1 VCQKLQ
7 LYCNFINLILI
18 RTYPYNITK
27 IFIYC
32 RIWDKIT
39 VGAYRIL
46 VFVAVV
52 TLTTLRRLLL
62 RCESIDHVLDTIN
75 NVRLLVKLSCDRHIF
90 QILHIVL
97 DNGRNIGGDS
107 Q

>member
-1 VCQKLQ
+1 MYIC
-7 LYCNFINLILI
+7 Y
-18 RTYPYNITK
+18 
-27 IFIYC
+27 

-62 RCESIDHVLDTIN
+62 RCESIDNVLDTIN
-75 NVRLLVKLSCDRHIF
+75 NVRLLVKLKCY
-90 QILHIVL
+90 
-97 DNGRNIGGDS
+97 NIA
-107 Q
+107 

>member
-1 VCQKLQ
+1 MLQ
-7 LYCNFINLILI
+7 LL
-18 RTYPYNITK
+18 K
-27 IFIYC
+27 ICC

-62 RCESIDHVLDTIN
+62 RGESVDNVLDTIN
-75 NVRLLVKLSCDRHIF
+75 NVRHS
-90 QILHIVL
+90 
-97 DNGRNIGGDS
+97 DNLQHFIIYKRICFFSNF
-107 Q
+107 